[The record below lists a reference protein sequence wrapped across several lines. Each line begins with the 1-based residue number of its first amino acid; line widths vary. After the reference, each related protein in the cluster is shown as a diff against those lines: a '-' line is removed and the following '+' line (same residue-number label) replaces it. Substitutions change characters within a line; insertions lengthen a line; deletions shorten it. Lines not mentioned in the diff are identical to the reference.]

1 MTRSKGPIMY
11 ERLLLPKIR
20 EIQESMKK
28 ISCSTQIPPKS
39 NLVTSKEKVTIV
51 INPMNV
57 VENRAESNENFFG
70 RM

>member
-1 MTRSKGPIMY
+1 MY

-28 ISCSTQIPPKS
+28 ISCSTQMPPKS

-51 INPMNV
+51 IKPVNV
-57 VENRAESNENFFG
+57 VENKA
-70 RM
+70 